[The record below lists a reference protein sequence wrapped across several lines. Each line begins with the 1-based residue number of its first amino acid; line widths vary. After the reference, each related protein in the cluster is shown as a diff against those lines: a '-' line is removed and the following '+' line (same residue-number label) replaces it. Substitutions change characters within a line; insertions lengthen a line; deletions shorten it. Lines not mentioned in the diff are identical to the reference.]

1 VPLTHDNEN
10 GPPERAAGGHHP
22 LSTIAHCV
30 VEKWH
35 PSLSA
40 ESTLAT
46 LATLARCLRANLLV
60 ALISLSRSTLL
71 SLSGERPQRAH
82 EVRGTREALNE
93 APAAMDLGPLVADE
107 TVSA

>member
-1 VPLTHDNEN
+1 MPLTHDNEN

-35 PSLSA
+35 PSSSA
-40 ESTLAT
+40 EST

-71 SLSGERPQRAH
+71 SLSGERPQRGH